1 MSNFNENAGTQQTSI
16 NQSQSGS
23 GTKKASFWDK
33 ANDNL
38 EGVNKV
44 IDSGKKINE
53 NLGNPLGFVAKGVL
67 NKLKKLKQKD
77 NGDYSVEK
85 KHIDAASKY
94 ENIDVTETICSAN
107 EGKENLT
114 LCEERISEISKTESD
129 KPAIE
134 LLEKQLQVCSE
145 NPSYDDAVREMITAE
160 LGTLK
165 MLKSADAS
173 LMHNFDNLVLEHLRI
188 SYENIND
195 ENNQKNFR
203 KNAGLLIHSLVSYL
217 QARIVYLENKKDS
230 AQDFVNCACDDL
242 GKVSYFI
249 LGSLTAN
256 ETKVDV
262 EGITVSS
269 GVGKIDK
276 LSISPQFNQQ
286 TIKNACDELR
296 KIKSFGILTRLFYA
310 KTEIRKEKE
319 NFYLFLAELFE
330 NVKKYRKI
338 FGDDN
343 RLLSQLIEH
352 YGSIIAKEHCF
363 SEEKINE
370 DIYRMKAE
378 RPDLIKKIPRMPLK
392 FSFASFVV
400 IVLVAT
406 FLVDCGVVYAIRN
419 IDYFVLVM
427 VLVIILSIIISGAIL
442 GFACNELFDDAEDK
456 WNERKKECMEKRAEL
471 YYKGLAKMFYDF
483 DKN

>member
-1 MSNFNENAGTQQTSI
+1 MSDFNEEIMTQQNSS

-23 GTKKASFWDK
+23 EIKKPSFWDK

-44 IDSGKKINE
+44 IDSGKRINE

-94 ENIDVTETICSAN
+94 ENIDVTETTCSAN
-107 EGKENLT
+107 EGKENLA
-114 LCEERISEISKTESD
+114 LCEERISDVSKTESD

-145 NPSYDDAVREMITAE
+145 NPSYDDAVREMISAE

-165 MLKSADAS
+165 MLKSADPS
-173 LMHNFDNLVLEHLRI
+173 LLHNFNNLVLEHLRI
-188 SYENIND
+188 SYESTND
-195 ENNQKNFR
+195 ENNQKNFQE
-203 KNAGLLIHSLVSYL
+203 NAGLMIHSLVSYL
-217 QARIVYLENKKDS
+217 QARIVYLENKKES
-230 AQDFVNCACDDL
+230 AQDLVNYACDDL

-262 EGITVSS
+262 EGITISA
-269 GVGKIDK
+269 GVGKINK
-276 LSISPQFNQQ
+276 VSISPQFNQQ

-296 KIKSFGILTRLFYA
+296 KIKSFGIITRLLFADVKIREEKRKFYS
-310 KTEIRKEKE
+310 
-319 NFYLFLAELFE
+319 FLAELFE
-330 NVKKYRKI
+330 NVNKYRKI

-370 DIYRMKAE
+370 GIGRIKVD

-392 FSFASFVV
+392 FTFASFVV

-419 IDYFVLVM
+419 IDYFALVM
-427 VLVIILSIIISGAIL
+427 VLVIILSIIISGAVL
-442 GFACNELFDDAEDK
+442 GFACNELFDDTEDK
-456 WNERKKECMEKRAEL
+456 WNERKKVCMEKRTEL
-471 YYKGLAKMFYDF
+471 YYKTLAKTFYDF